1 MPKNV
6 RHRKVE
12 LQYQVL
18 NLKKNPHF
26 LINKISSCTL
36 LPNSKVCSQKKKS
49 TYSKINYLLLHIFK
63 PIQHNSCILQRFE
76 NESFFSFWTGI
87 NWQKLWCIMIL
98 FIWVVN
104 NCKHYTLGQVVLN
117 VRALTWTISLFQI

>member
-36 LPNSKVCSQKKKS
+36 LPNSKVCSQKK
-49 TYSKINYLLLHIFK
+49 NLL
-63 PIQHNSCILQRFE
+63 
-76 NESFFSFWTGI
+76 TV
-87 NWQKLWCIMIL
+87 KLITC
-98 FIWVVN
+98 
-104 NCKHYTLGQVVLN
+104 YY
-117 VRALTWTISLFQI
+117 ISLNPSNITVVFYRDLKMNLFFLSEQEYIDRSYDVS